1 MSLKSID
8 HEGVYYN
15 PGEVVNQVVQPA
27 LKISNKLDIIAGYF
41 TIESLLEV
49 AEGLEVFLNSS
60 GKIDLIIGVPQ
71 KGLDSMNEN
80 LVEALVIDNPM
91 SIEEIKNDFEK
102 LYMKGKN
109 LVSELQKDKIRV
121 VAYLIEQKILNIKF
135 AIKAQGVV
143 HAKVYIFHDSQ
154 DNKLVVNGSMNPTR
168 QGFME
173 NTDNNNIDTSWE
185 DRKKVDKHISY

>member
-80 LVEALVIDNPM
+80 LVEALKLVDNPM

-102 LYMKGKN
+102 N
-109 LVSELQKDKIRV
+109 S
-121 VAYLIEQKILNIKF
+121 
-135 AIKAQGVV
+135 
-143 HAKVYIFHDSQ
+143 
-154 DNKLVVNGSMNPTR
+154 T
-168 QGFME
+168 
-173 NTDNNNIDTSWE
+173 
-185 DRKKVDKHISY
+185 